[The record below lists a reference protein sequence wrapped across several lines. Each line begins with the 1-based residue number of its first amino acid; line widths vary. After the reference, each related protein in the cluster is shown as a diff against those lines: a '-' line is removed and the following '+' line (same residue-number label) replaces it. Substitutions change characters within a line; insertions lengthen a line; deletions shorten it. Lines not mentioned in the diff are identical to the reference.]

1 MALFFES
8 LLVCL
13 TALVTILTPFV
24 RRIVYNL
31 YFHPLS
37 HFPGPKL
44 AACSRLWLAYRELVK
59 GESLDD
65 LRIELHRRY
74 GEIVRLTPDELHFSN
89 PAAYNDIYNNRNKWD
104 KDSFL
109 YRTFGMDTSTVGSI
123 HYSDAKQRRDIIAP
137 FFSRT
142 SILQMQDIVQERVNV
157 FCDALA
163 HQFATVMAFCYA
175 RDWNATKVPE
185 FQCDIA
191 LASQAVLPVMTMR
204 KYSSTLV
211 KMMRY
216 IPNWFGKEVGP
227 SVTRAL
233 FLLRK
238 ALMDQIDEILR
249 NPASLE
255 NASHKTIYHMLLDP
269 DANKGRPSPSRL
281 SLSQEAA
288 GLLGAGSDS
297 SAIAATAISYH
308 VLHNPEVQQ
317 RLVDELRTAWP
328 VLEEV
333 PRYEVLEKLPYL
345 ASPYND
351 EGLRMFPGGTALP
364 RVVPPEGA
372 TIAGTF
378 IPGGTVVS
386 QWFLCVLRS
395 PAIFSDPDVFIPDRW
410 LGEAAKTLEAWL
422 VSFSKGPRSCLGIN
436 LAYCELYLVI
446 AGLFRRFDVTLDA
459 ERSGDMTVAEHFVPV
474 FTGPHLHAYCFVY
487 YGSKC
492 IVHITGLILAEL
504 SFRENPHRGQPDVR
518 SRYIDARCGIG
529 IE

>member
-1 MALFFES
+1 MALFS
-8 LLVCL
+8 LPVCL
-13 TALVTILTPFV
+13 TALVTFLTPFV

-44 AACSRLWLAYRELVK
+44 ASCSRLWLAYRELVK
-59 GESLDD
+59 GESLGD

-74 GEIVRLTPDELHFSN
+74 GEIVRLAPDELHFSN

-109 YRTFGMDTSTVGSI
+109 YGTFDMDTSTVGSI
-123 HYSDAKQRRDIIAP
+123 HYSDAKQRRDVIAP

-163 HQFATVMAFCYA
+163 QQFAAGKSSDIFLGSHCFSVDVVMAFCYA
-175 RDWNATKVPE
+175 KDWNATKVPE
-185 FQCDIA
+185 FQCGIV
-191 LASQAVLPVMTMR
+191 LASQAVLPVITMR

-216 IPNWFGKEVGP
+216 IPNWFGKKAGS

-233 FLLRK
+233 FLLGET
-238 ALMDQIDEILR
+238 LMDQIDEILR

-288 GLLGAGSDS
+288 ALLGAGSDS
-297 SAIAATAISYH
+297 SAIAATTISYH

-345 ASPYND
+345 TAVVK

-372 TIAGTF
+372 TIGGTF

-395 PAIFSDPDVFIPDRW
+395 PAIFADPDVFVPDRW
-410 LGEAAKTLEAWL
+410 LGEDAKTLEAWL
-422 VSFSKGPRSCLGIN
+422 VPFSKGPRSCLGIN

-459 ERSGDMTVAEHFVPV
+459 ERSGDMTVVEHFVPV
-474 FTGPHLHAYCFVY
+474 FTGPHLHAYCKPV
-487 YGSKC
+487 S
-492 IVHITGLILAEL
+492 
-504 SFRENPHRGQPDVR
+504 D
-518 SRYIDARCGIG
+518 
-529 IE
+529 

>member
-1 MALFFES
+1 MTLLSES

-59 GESLDD
+59 GESLGD

-74 GEIVRLTPDELHFSN
+74 GEIVRLSPDELHFSN

-109 YRTFGMDTSTVGSI
+109 YRTFDMDTSTVGSI
-123 HYSDAKQRRDIIAP
+123 HYSDAKQRRDVIAP

-163 HQFATVMAFCYA
+163 HQFAAGKSSDIFLGSHCFSVDVVMAFCYA
-175 RDWNATKVPE
+175 KDWNATKVPE
-185 FQCDIA
+185 FQCDIV
-191 LASQAVLPVMTMR
+191 LASQAVLPVITMR

-216 IPNWFGKEVGP
+216 IPNWFGKEVGSP
-227 SVTRAL
+227 VTRAL
-233 FLLRK
+233 FLLRE

-255 NASHKTIYHMLLDP
+255 NASHKTIYHMLFDP

-288 GLLGAGSDS
+288 ALLGAGSDS

-317 RLVDELRTAWP
+317 RLVDELRTVWP

-333 PRYEVLEKLPYL
+333 PRYEVIEKLPYL
-345 ASPYND
+345 TAVVK

-372 TIAGTF
+372 TIGGTF

-410 LGEAAKTLEAWL
+410 LGEDAITLEAWL

-459 ERSGDMTVAEHFVPV
+459 ERSGDMTVVEHFVPV
-474 FTGPHLHAYCFVY
+474 FTGPHLHAYCKPV
-487 YGSKC
+487 S
-492 IVHITGLILAEL
+492 
-504 SFRENPHRGQPDVR
+504 D
-518 SRYIDARCGIG
+518 
-529 IE
+529 

>member
-1 MALFFES
+1 MALFS

-13 TALVTILTPFV
+13 TALVTILIPLV

-37 HFPGPKL
+37 HFPGPRL

-59 GESLDD
+59 GESLGD

-104 KDSFL
+104 KDNFL
-109 YRTFGMDTSTVGSI
+109 YRTFDMDTSTVGSI
-123 HYSDAKQRRDIIAP
+123 HYPDAKQRRDVLAP

-142 SILQMQDIVQERVNV
+142 SILQMQDVVQERVNV
-157 FCDALA
+157 FCDALV
-163 HQFATVMAFCYA
+163 HQFAAGKSSNIFLGFHCFSVDLIMAFCYA
-175 RDWNATKVPE
+175 KDWNATKAPD
-185 FQCDIA
+185 FQSDIV
-191 LASQAVLPVMTMR
+191 LASQAVLPIITMR

-216 IPNWFGKEVGP
+216 IPNWFGQKVGS

-233 FLLRK
+233 FLLRV

-255 NASHKTIYHMLLDP
+255 NASHKTIYHLLLDP
-269 DANKGRPSPSRL
+269 DANKGRPLPSRL

-288 GLLGAGSDS
+288 ALLGAGSDS
-297 SAIAATAISYH
+297 SAIAATTISYH
-308 VLHNPEVQQ
+308 VLHNPEIQR
-317 RLVDELRTAWP
+317 RLVNELRTAWP

-333 PRYEVLEKLPYL
+333 PRYEVIEKLPYL
-345 ASPYND
+345 TAVVK
-351 EGLRMFPGGTALP
+351 EGLRIFPGGAALP

-372 TIAGTF
+372 TIGGTF
-378 IPGGTVVS
+378 VPGGTVVS

-395 PAIFSDPDVFIPDRW
+395 PAIFTDPDVFIPERW
-410 LGEAAKTLEAWL
+410 LGEDAKTLETWL

-446 AGLFRRFDVTLDA
+446 AGFFRRFDVTLDA
-459 ERSGDMTVAEHFVPV
+459 ERSGDMAVVEHFVPV
-474 FTGPHLHAYCFVY
+474 FKGPHLHAYCKPV
-487 YGSKC
+487 S
-492 IVHITGLILAEL
+492 
-504 SFRENPHRGQPDVR
+504 D
-518 SRYIDARCGIG
+518 
-529 IE
+529 

>member
-1 MALFFES
+1 MGLFS
-8 LLVCL
+8 LLVCF
-13 TALVTILTPFV
+13 TALVAILTPFV
-24 RRIVYNL
+24 RRIVFNL

-44 AACSRLWLAYRELVK
+44 AACSRLWLAYRELVR
-59 GESLDD
+59 GESLGD

-74 GEIVRLTPDELHFSN
+74 GEIIRLTPDELHFSN

-104 KDSFL
+104 KDNLL
-109 YRTFGMDTSTVGSI
+109 YRTFDMDMSTVGSI
-123 HYSDAKQRRDIIAP
+123 HYSDAKRRRDVLAP

-142 SILQMQDIVQERVNV
+142 SILQMQDIVQARVNV

-163 HQFATVMAFCYA
+163 HQFAAGKSSDIFLGSHCFSIDLVMAFCYA
-175 RDWNATKVPE
+175 KDWNATKVPN
-185 FQCDIA
+185 FQSDIV
-191 LASQAVLPVMTMR
+191 LASQAVLPIITMR

-216 IPNWFGKEVGP
+216 IPNWFGKKVGS

-233 FLLRK
+233 FLLRE

-255 NASHKTIYHMLLDP
+255 NATHKTIYHMLLDP
-269 DANKGRPSPSRL
+269 DANKGRPLPSRL

-288 GLLGAGSDS
+288 ALLGAGSDS

-317 RLVDELRTAWP
+317 RLVSELRTVWP
-328 VLEEV
+328 ILEEV
-333 PRYEVLEKLPYL
+333 PRYEVFEKLPYL
-345 ASPYND
+345 TAVIK

-378 IPGGTVVS
+378 VPGGVSPGYAAQPVPVHAHGSQTVVS

-395 PAIFSDPDVFIPDRW
+395 PAIFSDPDVFIPERW
-410 LGEAAKTLEAWL
+410 LGEEAKTLEAWL

-459 ERSGDMTVAEHFVPV
+459 ERFVV
-474 FTGPHLHAYCFVY
+474 IAML
-487 YGSKC
+487 
-492 IVHITGLILAEL
+492 L
-504 SFRENPHRGQPDVR
+504 RR
-518 SRYIDARCGIG
+518 
-529 IE
+529 